1 MIMACLRGGNYSLLR
16 KELPMYLLY
25 LCIKKKSENISC
37 INHDSPITCV
47 LYILFYLVYSNVD
60 LSIRV
65 SPLPLANKDSDSD
78 DKDDDFMYVDNIK
91 KYTMKRS
98 TQVKLNTK

>member
-1 MIMACLRGGNYSLLR
+1 M
-16 KELPMYLLY
+16 
-25 LCIKKKSENISC
+25 KKKN
-37 INHDSPITCV
+37 DKT
-47 LYILFYLVYSNVD
+47 VYSNVD

-65 SPLPLANKDSDSD
+65 SPLPLADKDSDSD

-98 TQVKLNTK
+98 TQQTDMDCSSRMQKKKQHFFTVCHKQKKSQGTDHA

>member
-1 MIMACLRGGNYSLLR
+1 MSFNPSSGPSFIIHGKND
-16 KELPMYLLY
+16 K
-25 LCIKKKSENISC
+25 
-37 INHDSPITCV
+37 T
-47 LYILFYLVYSNVD
+47 VYSNVD

-65 SPLPLANKDSDSD
+65 SPLPLADKDSDSD

>member
-1 MIMACLRGGNYSLLR
+1 LSFNPSSG
-16 KELPMYLLY
+16 
-25 LCIKKKSENISC
+25 
-37 INHDSPITCV
+37 PIFIIHGKNDNT
-47 LYILFYLVYSNVD
+47 VYSNVD

-65 SPLPLANKDSDSD
+65 SPLSLADKDGDSD